1 MVTRTW
7 MNYSPKAKTVD
18 FRTARIVSNPADRLS
33 FSFGLNLCHV
43 LGRVNR
49 RNTPAEAMAQLMLLT
64 IQLYLLM
71 EIKMKQQSGFTLV
84 EIAIVL
90 VIIGLLLGGVLK
102 GQELITQAKIKN
114 IANDLNG
121 MTAAVYAYQD
131 RYKRFPGDDNGA
143 ATRWPVAG
151 SVAAATD
158 GNGDAA
164 VGLTTVTAAVS
175 CTPTGTGENCTFW
188 NHLRRSGLIA
198 GNAASAETPLNAVG
212 GFLHVQTNALGLT
225 GLVVCSTNLLGKV
238 ASAIDAQFD
247 DGNPA
252 TGTVRAGTT
261 LATNTAATAYLDD
274 GATVYTVCKTI

>member
-1 MVTRTW
+1 
-7 MNYSPKAKTVD
+7 MNK
-18 FRTARIVSNPADRLS
+18 
-33 FSFGLNLCHV
+33 
-43 LGRVNR
+43 
-49 RNTPAEAMAQLMLLT
+49 
-64 IQLYLLM
+64 
-71 EIKMKQQSGFTLV
+71 QSGFTLV

-143 ATRWPVAG
+143 ATRWPEAG
-151 SVAAATD
+151 GVTAAKNGD
-158 GNGDAA
+158 GNAA
-164 VGLTTVTAAVS
+164 VGATDISTAVS
-175 CTPTGTGENCTFW
+175 CIPTGTDENCTFW

-198 GNAASAETPLNAVG
+198 GSAASAETPLNAVG
-212 GFLHVQTNALGLT
+212 GFLHVQTNALGLS
-225 GLVVCSTNLLGKV
+225 GLVVCSTNLLGKI

-247 DGNPA
+247 DGDPR
-252 TGTVRAGTT
+252 TGTVRAGTGA
-261 LATNTAATAYLDD
+261 ATNSVANAYVDD

>member
-1 MVTRTW
+1 
-7 MNYSPKAKTVD
+7 
-18 FRTARIVSNPADRLS
+18 
-33 FSFGLNLCHV
+33 
-43 LGRVNR
+43 
-49 RNTPAEAMAQLMLLT
+49 
-64 IQLYLLM
+64 
-71 EIKMKQQSGFTLV
+71 MKRQSGFTLV

-143 ATRWPVAG
+143 ATRWPAAG
-151 SVAAATD
+151 SVPAATNGD
-158 GNGDAA
+158 GNAA
-164 VGLTTVTAAVS
+164 VGDTTVTAAAS
-175 CTPTGTGENCTFW
+175 CTPSSTGENCTFW
-188 NHLRRSGLIA
+188 NHLRRSGFIA
-198 GNAASAETPLNAVG
+198 GDTASAETPLNAMG
-212 GFLHVQTNALGLT
+212 GFLHVQTNALGLS
-225 GLVVCSTNLLGKV
+225 GLVICTTNLSGKV

-252 TGTVRAGTT
+252 TGTVRGGTG
-261 LATNTAATAYLDD
+261 LATGNTAAATAYVDD

>member
-1 MVTRTW
+1 
-7 MNYSPKAKTVD
+7 
-18 FRTARIVSNPADRLS
+18 
-33 FSFGLNLCHV
+33 
-43 LGRVNR
+43 
-49 RNTPAEAMAQLMLLT
+49 
-64 IQLYLLM
+64 
-71 EIKMKQQSGFTLV
+71 MKKQAGFTLV

-143 ATRWPVAG
+143 AARWPAAG
-151 SVAAATD
+151 GVAAAVD

-164 VGLTTVTAAVS
+164 VGNANVAAAAA
-175 CTPTGTGENCTFW
+175 CAPAGAGEACAFW
-188 NHLRRSGLIA
+188 NHLRRSGLIG

-212 GFLHVQTNALGLT
+212 GFLHVQSGAFGLA
-225 GLVVCSTNLLGKV
+225 GLVVCTTNLLGKV
-238 ASAIDAQFD
+238 AGAIDAQFD
-247 DGNPA
+247 DGNPT
-252 TGTVRAGTT
+252 TGTVRAGAA
-261 LATNTAATAYLDD
+261 LATNAAAANYVDD